1 MGAMTAT
8 GTAIAKARQGQRLS
22 YEDGLALYT
31 QAPLLE
37 LGELAHA
44 QRLRRVP
51 EPRVTWVADT
61 NLNYTNVC
69 DAYCTFCAFYR
80 PTSKAKDAYTY
91 TVPQMIE
98 KIRKSARDYGVTT
111 VLIQGGLNPDLPF
124 SYYTDFV
131 AAIRREVPEVH
142 PHLFSA
148 PEIWKMVEVSGKD
161 IRWVLTELKKAGL
174 DTLPGG
180 GAEILTQRVRS
191 KMSKTKVDT
200 ENWLAVHETAHE
212 LGYRSTAT
220 MMYGHHDAAEDI
232 VEHLVRLRDVQDRA
246 LAKGQPG
253 FTAFIPWSFKPDNT
267 PLGRQMARRGQAVP
281 GPSVYLRVLALGRL
295 MLDNVDH
302 IQASWF
308 SEGKKTG
315 QMGLY
320 FGADDFGGTIFEE
333 NVLFSANHEC
343 KTTFEEIN
351 AIIREAGFRPAQRDT
366 KYNIL
371 KYWDEPA
378 LQTA

>member
-1 MGAMTAT
+1 METLDS
-8 GTAIAKARQGQRLS
+8 IYEKCRSGQRLS
-22 YEDGLALYT
+22 VEEGLRLYLE
-31 QAPLLE
+31 APLIE
-37 LGELAHA
+37 LGDLAHQA
-44 QRLRRVP
+44 RLRKVP
-51 EPRVTWVADT
+51 DNAVSWVADT

-80 PTSKAKDAYTY
+80 TKNAKDAYTY
-91 TVPQMIE
+91 TVPEMIS
-98 KIRKSARDYGVTT
+98 KIKASVSNLGVTT

-131 AAIRREVPEVH
+131 SAIRREVPEVH

-161 IRWVLTELKKAGL
+161 IRWVLTELHKAGL

-180 GAEILTQRVRS
+180 GAEILTDRVRL
-191 KMSKTKVDT
+191 KLSKTKVNT
-200 ENWLAVHETAHE
+200 ENWLKVHETAHE

-220 MMYGHHDAAEDI
+220 MMFGHLDEPADILASLDAI
-232 VEHLVRLRDVQDRA
+232 RQVQDKRH
-246 LAKGQPG
+246 G

-267 PLGRQMARRGQAVP
+267 PLGKKMGGMAGVP
-281 GPSVYLRVLALGRL
+281 GPAIYLRILALSRL
-295 MLDNVDH
+295 FLDNFDH

-343 KTTFEEIN
+343 KTTYEEITQ
-351 AIIREAGFRPAQRDT
+351 IIREAGFRPAQRDT
-366 KYNIL
+366 KYNII

-378 LQTA
+378 KETAAVG

>member
-1 MGAMTAT
+1 MSDL
-8 GTAIAKARQGQRLS
+8 KSVYARCRKGERLS
-22 YEDGLALYT
+22 PADGLALFKE
-31 QAPLLE
+31 APLID
-37 LGELAHA
+37 LGDLAHGA
-44 QRLRRVP
+44 RLRKVP
-51 EPRVTWVADT
+51 EAAVTWVADT

-80 PTSKAKDAYTY
+80 SPKSKEGYTHSVEDMIAK
-91 TVPQMIE
+91 M
-98 KIRKSARDYGVTT
+98 RRSAEALGVTT
-111 VLIQGGLNPDLPF
+111 FLIQGGLNPDLPF

-131 AAIRREVPEVH
+131 SAVRRELPQVH
-142 PHLFSA
+142 PHFFSA
-148 PEIWKMVEVSGKD
+148 PEIWKMVEVTGKD
-161 IRWVLTELKKAGL
+161 IRWVLTELHKAGL

-180 GAEILTQRVRS
+180 GAEILTDRVRA
-191 KMSKTKVDT
+191 KMSKTKVST
-200 ENWLAVHETAHE
+200 GNWLEVHAIAHE

-220 MMYGHHDAAEDI
+220 MMYGHHDTAEDV
-232 VEHLVRLRDVQDRA
+232 VEHLVSVRGVQDRA
-246 LAKGQPG
+246 RAAGREG

-267 PLGRQMARRGQAVP
+267 PLGKQMAAQGRAVP
-281 GPSVYLRVLALGRL
+281 GPAVYLRILALSRL

-315 QMGLY
+315 QMGLH

-343 KTTFEEIN
+343 RTTYEEITS
-351 AIIREAGFRPAQRDT
+351 IIREAGFRPAQRDT
-366 KYNIL
+366 KYNLL

-378 LQTA
+378 AAKQLQPA

>member
-1 MGAMTAT
+1 MSDLTALY
-8 GTAIAKARQGQRLS
+8 AKCRKHERLTH
-22 YEDGLALYT
+22 EDGLALFKE
-31 QAPLLE
+31 APLIE
-37 LGELAHA
+37 LGDLAHGA
-44 QRLRRVP
+44 RLKRNP
-51 EPRVTWVADT
+51 DQAVTWVADT

-69 DAYCTFCAFYR
+69 DAFCTFCAFYR
-80 PTSKAKDAYTY
+80 TSKSKEAYTF
-91 TVPQMIE
+91 TVEEMVA
-98 KIRKSARDYGVTT
+98 KIKRSVQNLGVTT
-111 VLIQGGLNPDLPF
+111 LLIQGGLNPDLPF

-131 AAIRREVPEVH
+131 SAVRREVPEAH
-142 PHLFSA
+142 PHFFSA

-161 IRWVLTELKKAGL
+161 IRWVLAELHKAGL

-180 GAEILTQRVRS
+180 GAEILTDRVRN
-191 KMSKTKVDT
+191 KMSKTKVNT
-200 ENWLAVHETAHE
+200 QNWLDVHAIAHE

-220 MMYGHHDAAEDI
+220 MMYGHHDTAEDV
-232 VEHLVRLRDVQDRA
+232 VEHLINVRGVQDKAVAAGR
-246 LAKGQPG
+246 PG

-267 PLGRQMARRGQAVP
+267 PLGKQMAAQGKAVP
-281 GPSVYLRVLALGRL
+281 GPSVYLRILALSRL

-333 NVLFSANHEC
+333 NVLFSANYEC
-343 KTTFEEIN
+343 KTTFEELT

-366 KYNIL
+366 KYNII
-371 KYWDEPA
+371 KYWDLPSKELQPA
-378 LQTA
+378 

>member
-1 MGAMTAT
+1 METLDS
-8 GTAIAKARQGQRLS
+8 IYEKCRSGQRLS
-22 YEDGLALYT
+22 VEEGLRLYLE
-31 QAPLLE
+31 APLIE
-37 LGELAHA
+37 LGDLAHQA
-44 QRLRRVP
+44 RLRKVP
-51 EPRVTWVADT
+51 DNAVSWVADT

-80 PTSKAKDAYTY
+80 TKNAKDAYTY
-91 TVPQMIE
+91 TVPEMIT
-98 KIRKSARDYGVTT
+98 KIKASVSNLGVTT

-131 AAIRREVPEVH
+131 SAIRREVPEVH

-161 IRWVLTELKKAGL
+161 IRWVLTELHKAGL

-180 GAEILTQRVRS
+180 GAEILTDRVRL
-191 KMSKTKVDT
+191 KLSKTKVNT
-200 ENWLAVHETAHE
+200 ENWLKVHETAHE

-220 MMYGHHDAAEDI
+220 MMFGHLDEPADILASLDAI
-232 VEHLVRLRDVQDRA
+232 RQVQDKRH
-246 LAKGQPG
+246 G

-267 PLGRQMARRGQAVP
+267 PLGKKMGGMAGVP
-281 GPSVYLRVLALGRL
+281 GPAIYLRILALSRL
-295 MLDNVDH
+295 FLDNFDH

-343 KTTFEEIN
+343 KTTYEEITQ
-351 AIIREAGFRPAQRDT
+351 IIREAGFRPAQRDT
-366 KYNIL
+366 KYNII

-378 LQTA
+378 KETAAVG